1 MSAAW
6 TRIIEPISSRHK
18 LILKAEPEMGT
29 RKPDH
34 ESPLLEGK
42 ENSSKSFNHPI
53 PAYFQSL
60 HSSDS
65 FLHSFIEQM
74 FIYAR

>member
-6 TRIIEPISSRHK
+6 TQITEPISSGHK
-18 LILKAEPEMGT
+18 LMVKNEPEMGM
-29 RKPDH
+29 RKQDH
-34 ESPLLEGK
+34 GSPLLEGK

-65 FLHSFIEQM
+65 FLHSFTEQM
-74 FIYAR
+74 FICAR